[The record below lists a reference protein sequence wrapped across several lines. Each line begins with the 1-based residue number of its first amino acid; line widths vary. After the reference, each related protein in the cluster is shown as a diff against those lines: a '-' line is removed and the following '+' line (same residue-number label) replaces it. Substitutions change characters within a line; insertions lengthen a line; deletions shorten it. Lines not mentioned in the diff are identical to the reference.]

1 MREVLTRLA
10 AGAGAIALVAHA
22 VLVPAAPTSDA
33 TPGRTTVEW
42 PAPPAEPAVRYEK
55 SIAGPSDWGIAPGVF
70 GRLLDALTG
79 KEDPRFVRPT
89 AVAARDDVL
98 YVADPGAPALWILD
112 VPQHRL
118 IRVTQAGGDA
128 LASPVAV
135 ALGPQGSVFVTD
147 TIRKKIFRIDATGN
161 TIATI
166 ASSELERPAGVAYDP
181 ERRWLYIA
189 DSVRNRITVFDPNG
203 TPIRSFGAAGAANG
217 EFNGPTH
224 IGYDGRGTIYV
235 TDALN
240 YRVQAF
246 DRDGRF
252 LWKMG
257 HQGDGSGDFAAPKGV
272 AADAAGHIFVVDA
285 LFDAVQMFDR
295 TGRLLVAF
303 GEHGNASG
311 QLWLPGG
318 LFVAG
323 DEIFVAD
330 SYNRRIV
337 VFRTLPV
344 RAAAANR

>member
-1 MREVLTRLA
+1 MRQFLMRLA
-10 AGAGAIALVAHA
+10 AGAGVILLAMQTL
-22 VLVPAAPTSDA
+22 LPAAATSGDV
-33 TPGRTTVEW
+33 PVEW
-42 PAPPAEPAVRYEK
+42 PAPPAEPAIRYEK
-55 SIAGPSDWGIAPGVF
+55 AVAGAADWGIASGTF

-89 AVAARDDVL
+89 GVAARDGVL

-112 VPQHRL
+112 APQNRL
-118 IRVTQAGGDA
+118 TRVTQGGGDA

-135 ALGPQGSVFVTD
+135 ALGPQGSVFVAD
-147 TIRKKIFRIDATGN
+147 TVRKKIFRIGAAGN
-161 TIATI
+161 TMATI
-166 ASSELERPAGVAYDP
+166 ASTELERPAGLAYDP
-181 ERRWLYIA
+181 ERQWLYVA
-189 DSVRNRITVFDPNG
+189 DSVRNRIAVFGPDG
-203 TPIRSFGAAGAANG
+203 VPIRSFGSAGAADG

-224 IGYDGRGTIYV
+224 IAYDGRGTIYV

-246 DRDGRF
+246 DRDGKF

-272 AADAAGHIFVVDA
+272 AADAAGRVFVVDA
-285 LFDAVQMFDR
+285 LFDAVQMFER
-295 TGRLLVAF
+295 GGRLLVAF
-303 GEHGNASG
+303 GEHGTAGG

-318 LFVAG
+318 LFIAG

-337 VFRTLPV
+337 VYGALPV
-344 RAAAANR
+344 RAGAANR